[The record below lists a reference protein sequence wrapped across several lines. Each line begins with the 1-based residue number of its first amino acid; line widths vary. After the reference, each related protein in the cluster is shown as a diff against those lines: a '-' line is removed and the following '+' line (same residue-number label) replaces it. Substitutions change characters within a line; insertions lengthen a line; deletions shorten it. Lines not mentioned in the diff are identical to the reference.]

1 MIHVKKE
8 ETIKIVLK
16 GYVQGVGMRYFI
28 KTHAK
33 ALGIKGYVQNNQD
46 GSVTV
51 VAMGYKKDIQSLMHQ
66 IKHQSPG
73 DIDDLSKTPYVQNST
88 LESFTVRHP

>member
-1 MIHVKKE
+1 MKKE
-8 ETIKIVLK
+8 ESIKIVLK

-33 ALGIKGYVQNNQD
+33 ALNIKGYVQNNQD

-51 VAMGYKKDIQSLMHQ
+51 VAVGYKKDIQALMHQ
-66 IKHQSPG
+66 IKHQAPG
-73 DIDDLSKTPYVQNST
+73 DIADIVMSSISPAKMYDTFSVK
-88 LESFTVRHP
+88 R